1 MATNNFHN
9 NPHMVISTWSGTS
22 KSSNQADRVTNSMSS
37 TYNQVSAKDSFL
49 IHTQGSIAYINLRTK
64 KERTNRSSMAFFDLG
79 EKKPVSYNLKHWF
92 RYNFNME
99 RVTSKLNTNSPTA
112 QILQKYKLRSKLFM
126 SNSLVDP
133 HIDMKSS
140 NQVNRVS
147 PILNSEPRNSISL
160 PWAISSRTN
169 VGKSTWSGLNKSNV
183 KYYTPDEVRSQ
194 IQKNVIWDWVNH
206 CTFHDEP
213 ITGRVARSLNQAG
226 ICVLLGGFPAFLPHR
241 QYSFRN
247 EIISKKQ
254 GQLESFQI
262 ISLKGPKKGSLLKKE
277 DKWNCVLSKDQFI
290 RSCAR
295 KF

>member
-1 MATNNFHN
+1 M
-9 NPHMVISTWSGTS
+9 P
-22 KSSNQADRVTNSMSS
+22 TNS
-37 TYNQVSAKDSFL
+37 
-49 IHTQGSIAYINLRTK
+49 
-64 KERTNRSSMAFFDLG
+64 
-79 EKKPVSYNLKHWF
+79 KP
-92 RYNFNME
+92 
-99 RVTSKLNTNSPTA
+99 
-112 QILQKYKLRSKLFM
+112 QK
-126 SNSLVDP
+126 
-133 HIDMKSS
+133 
-140 NQVNRVS
+140 
-147 PILNSEPRNSISL
+147 SISL
-160 PWAISSRTN
+160 PWAISSGTN
-169 VGKSTWSGLNKSNV
+169 VGRSGLNKSNV
-183 KYYTPDEVRSQ
+183 KYSTPDEVRSQ

-206 CTFHDEP
+206 CTSHDEP

-226 ICVLLGGFPAFLPHR
+226 ICVLLGGFPAFLPHS